1 MALDRRPAPTET
13 ELRKAVQAL
22 TTVRQGRRPDLFVD
36 AFVRALARWWLAVT
50 GEIPPLTRNPAAR
63 RTAAD
68 PPAHFL
74 DFLKAARADAGGS
87 SVGLPDLISAARRVG
102 EAIRAEE
109 KKGLPGWAVGDA
121 SWSPRF
127 RGGSF

>member
-1 MALDRRPAPTET
+1 MVAGGDRR
-13 ELRKAVQAL
+13 
-22 TTVRQGRRPDLFVD
+22 D
-36 AFVRALARWWLAVT
+36 
-50 GEIPPLTRNPAAR
+50 PPLTRNAAR
-63 RTAAD
+63 GAAAD

-74 DFLKAARADAGGS
+74 NFLQAARADAGGS
-87 SVGLPDLISAARRVG
+87 SVGLPDLTSAARRVG

-109 KKGLPGWAVGDA
+109 KKGLPGWRVGDA